1 MIQAGEGDWW
11 PGNKLSLPVP
21 PPGILRTSSPHSS
34 SSPADTSSGPAPES
48 SDRSEEK
55 SPRPC
60 YSARSDTVL
69 EMCSDIED
77 ISFIDEDEEEE
88 EVVETKTTESLA
100 AANNNVDDNP
110 GDEIVSG
117 DEKQQIVIKLNNEIE
132 LTSIL
137 VNTQSLGQRLPTS
150 ETTQQTDEVNQP
162 AQTSDTTYDEISET
176 SFNIGNDITL
186 VAPEDSSSSS
196 ETVGSREHEHAA
208 VSQAGTKKRNVL
220 VRQRKLDSDLHPDTT
235 RPRHSLESC
244 LSNSSSS
251 YPQVITQ

>member
-1 MIQAGEGDWW
+1 
-11 PGNKLSLPVP
+11 
-21 PPGILRTSSPHSS
+21 
-34 SSPADTSSGPAPES
+34 
-48 SDRSEEK
+48 
-55 SPRPC
+55 
-60 YSARSDTVL
+60 
-69 EMCSDIED
+69 MCSDIED

-162 AQTSDTTYDEISET
+162 AQTSDPT
-176 SFNIGNDITL
+176 SL
-186 VAPEDSSSSS
+186 RPPEC
-196 ETVGSREHEHAA
+196 TA
-208 VSQAGTKKRNVL
+208 
-220 VRQRKLDSDLHPDTT
+220 
-235 RPRHSLESC
+235 
-244 LSNSSSS
+244 
-251 YPQVITQ
+251 